1 MRSWT
6 QYGFLHGLR
15 HGNQGLREF
24 PWNRAWRPAKQPL
37 LWFSDHWTLS
47 RVELGFPVSGS
58 SWAFHCH
65 LWTISCLFQAW
76 IGSIL
81 PNLSDEKV
89 KNCTDFSRFTE
100 LLFTIRV
107 NGKMHQTEPCFIT
120 RAAQIRHWQ
129 PLMTSLKR
137 FEVGLYYFVSHSQ
150 LLRQYPGHLRDG
162 RQSGP
167 LGHCSGHT
175 VGLSQFPLL
184 HTDGAAVLSDLVGR
198 PAGGG
203 RRRRRRGSAVELR
216 PGAGLAIAQVRET
229 RMTINQISFFRTGCG
244 IFSSPTSKV

>member
-1 MRSWT
+1 MRSWI
-6 QYGFLHGLR
+6 QYGFLHGVR
-15 HGNQGLREF
+15 YGNQGLREF
-24 PWNRAWRPAKQPL
+24 PWNRGSETYQAAIVVVFWPLDIIESRARFSSFWLSPSIPL
-37 LWFSDHWTLS
+37 LSLDNFLS
-47 RVELGFPVSGS
+47 LS
-58 SWAFHCH
+58 SLDRIH
-65 LWTISCLFQAW
+65 LPA
-76 IGSIL
+76 
-81 PNLSDEKV
+81 LSDEKV
-89 KNCTDFSRFTE
+89 ENCTDFSHFTE
-100 LLFTIRV
+100 LLLTIRV
-107 NGKMHQTEPCFIT
+107 NGNAPNRTILHNSCSAYSPKTTTDDVMENFDV
-120 RAAQIRHWQ
+120 W
-129 PLMTSLKR
+129 
-137 FEVGLYYFVSHSQ
+137 LYCFVSHPQ

-229 RMTINQISFFRTGCG
+229 QVINDKFYLFKIGCDVL
-244 IFSSPTSKV
+244 SSPTSKA